1 MSKETNLAIRTL
13 SGHRANKAVL
23 RFDDV
28 IPSEIPEGEERLD
41 VSFIS
46 RSFAMTGLPL
56 RKLEVRDF
64 GRDDSHF
71 SISISSNLIRI
82 PGYGE
87 FIPGLPYGAK
97 ARLLVLWMTTR
108 ARETGCRHLEIGR
121 IDDWMA
127 SVGIPPHHDNVAM
140 AKSQLVRLSTTTFS
154 MMLKKE
160 NLEFFKSD
168 TLIDS
173 VVFTADDMIHYAEGN
188 LAKVRFPLGI
198 ELSEK
203 AFKRFTNADVI
214 PVPNEALRKISSN
227 AMAIDALLY
236 MIYRLPRIPRGEDVL
251 VTWRQ
256 LVAWFGNREPMSKFR
271 QTFRGSI
278 EKAKDA
284 YVGADIDITDEGLI
298 LRYSPPMET
307 RRLIAVNGGGRHLQR
322 LRSTNRVVPHTS
334 PHPDDSS

>member
-1 MSKETNLAIRTL
+1 MARREGWPKRDGQRGIATAMSKETNLAIRTL

-198 ELSEK
+198 ELSE
-203 AFKRFTNADVI
+203 
-214 PVPNEALRKISSN
+214 ISSN